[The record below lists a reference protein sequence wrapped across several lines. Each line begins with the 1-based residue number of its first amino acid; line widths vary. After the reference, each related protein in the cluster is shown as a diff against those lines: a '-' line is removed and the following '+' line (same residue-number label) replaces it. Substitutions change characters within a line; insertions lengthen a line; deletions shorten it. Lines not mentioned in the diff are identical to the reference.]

1 MSITAGMPTT
11 IKKVTLELIYDAVD
25 ERAREIKDRID
36 GLEKRLG
43 RLEDDMRE
51 LRSEMNRRFEAME
64 QKFAALNARMDQ
76 LFPLITNQRKDS

>member
-25 ERAREIKDRID
+25 ERTQEIK
-36 GLEKRLG
+36 ERLG

-51 LRSEMNRRFEAME
+51 LRSEMNRRFEAMD

-76 LFPLITNQRKDS
+76 LFTLITNQRKDS